1 MGPPSRSLSPDA
13 HDCIMVEIL
22 RSHRIQGCDGFA
34 RTEDS
39 SPSRSLPAP
48 ARSDPACTTV
58 ECEEGGQTEQLERY
72 AAEDCG
78 RDRVCRVHC
87 QGGGKRNGHPIASA
101 NWDR

>member
-48 ARSDPACTTV
+48 APSDPACTTV
-58 ECEEGGQTEQLERY
+58 ECEEGGQTEPLERFV
-72 AAEDCG
+72 ALFAEASVSLEGTGTAELRG
-78 RDRVCRVHC
+78 RA
-87 QGGGKRNGHPIASA
+87 GASETQTG
-101 NWDR
+101 